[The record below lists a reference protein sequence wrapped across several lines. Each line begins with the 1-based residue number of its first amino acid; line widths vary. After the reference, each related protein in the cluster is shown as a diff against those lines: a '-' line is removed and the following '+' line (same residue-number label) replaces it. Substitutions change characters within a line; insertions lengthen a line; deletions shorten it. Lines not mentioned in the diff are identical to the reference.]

1 MHIFYILNKISI
13 LYFNIIQKSIC
24 LSRNFMLPDE
34 AYAWV
39 IWKTQ
44 NKNLLEN
51 INIHILQIYPA
62 FSYI

>member
-1 MHIFYILNKISI
+1 
-13 LYFNIIQKSIC
+13 
-24 LSRNFMLPDE
+24 MLPDE
-34 AYAWV
+34 AYGWI

-44 NKNLLEN
+44 NKNLPEN